1 MAEPLTN
8 TQIDEI
14 VMSLGDAK
22 FVNLDMSLRNVM
34 QSVSSV
40 LRKPPEGTLQFHVLC
55 CDEYFLVTE

>member
-40 LRKPPEGTLQFHVLC
+40 LRKTPEGTLQFHVLC